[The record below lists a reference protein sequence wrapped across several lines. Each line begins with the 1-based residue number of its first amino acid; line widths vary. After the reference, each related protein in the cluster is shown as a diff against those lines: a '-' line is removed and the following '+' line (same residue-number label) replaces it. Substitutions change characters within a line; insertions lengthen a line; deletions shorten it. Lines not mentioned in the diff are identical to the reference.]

1 MNKFLFIICLLLLFF
16 AEAYSQRS
24 GFYDVKDFGARGDSS
39 TLDTKSIQAAI
50 DRCNS
55 EGGGTV
61 LLAQGRFRTGTL
73 YLKSYVTLRIEAGT
87 VLLGSTNV
95 ADYTTDTHKMM
106 YKNEPLMNRCLI
118 FARDAVSIAI
128 EGLGE
133 INGHGSPKNFPTE
146 RPLLIRLLNCK
157 NVHLKDISL
166 KDPASWTSAWLYCS
180 DIFVDN
186 IRISSLANFNGDG
199 LDFDGCQNVLVSN
212 CSFDTSDDAICLQT
226 SKPDKPCR
234 NVVINNCIFHSKWAG
249 IRIGLLSRGDIE
261 SVTVNNCVFTDI
273 DDSGLKI
280 QMNEGAVM
288 KNMVFSNLVM
298 KNVLRPIFMT
308 HCQQRACVDAPQ
320 ELAPMKSM
328 NGFLFENILVES
340 GDTGKSS
347 VIIISGMP
355 GHPIENITL
364 KNIRMTSGGGGNHGD
379 ASIRTINEFTPGVLN
394 GWWPEVSLLGTI
406 PAYGLYARHI
416 TDLAISDVIFSTE
429 KDDVRPSLVLE
440 DVKYARLAGIQSIGM
455 GTSES
460 ELRFHNVQE
469 VTVRDCSAK
478 GTAKVL
484 VKVEGEKSNRIL
496 ISVSNFFQR
505 KDIYIRSTEVRKDAV
520 KILK

>member
-1 MNKFLFIICLLLLFF
+1 
-16 AEAYSQRS
+16 
-24 GFYDVKDFGARGDSS
+24 
-39 TLDTKSIQAAI
+39 
-50 DRCNS
+50 
-55 EGGGTV
+55 
-61 LLAQGRFRTGTL
+61 
-73 YLKSYVTLRIEAGT
+73 
-87 VLLGSTNV
+87 
-95 ADYTTDTHKMM
+95 
-106 YKNEPLMNRCLI
+106 
-118 FARDAVSIAI
+118 
-128 EGLGE
+128 
-133 INGHGSPKNFPTE
+133 
-146 RPLLIRLLNCK
+146 
-157 NVHLKDISL
+157 
-166 KDPASWTSAWLYCS
+166 
-180 DIFVDN
+180 
-186 IRISSLANFNGDG
+186 
-199 LDFDGCQNVLVSN
+199 
-212 CSFDTSDDAICLQT
+212 
-226 SKPDKPCR
+226 
-234 NVVINNCIFHSKWAG
+234 
-249 IRIGLLSRGDIE
+249 
-261 SVTVNNCVFTDI
+261 
-273 DDSGLKI
+273 
-280 QMNEGAVM
+280 
-288 KNMVFSNLVM
+288 
-298 KNVLRPIFMT
+298 
-308 HCQQRACVDAPQ
+308 
-320 ELAPMKSM
+320 
-328 NGFLFENILVES
+328 
-340 GDTGKSS
+340 
-347 VIIISGMP
+347 MP